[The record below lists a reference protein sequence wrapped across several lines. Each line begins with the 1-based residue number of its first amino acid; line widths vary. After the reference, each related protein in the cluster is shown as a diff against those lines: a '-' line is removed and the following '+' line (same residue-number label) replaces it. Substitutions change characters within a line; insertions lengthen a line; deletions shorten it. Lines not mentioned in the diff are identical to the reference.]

1 MDKNKYSENNNN
13 RKGIVISIKSLDNIQ
28 IDSIKKLEKKL
39 GDVIEIRKYNTG
51 IYGAF
56 FQNNQFRFIRGN
68 KNVHGGSLNNYVD
81 YNMKKEVTDERWSK
95 NFNNN
100 YQRLDDNHYNIK
112 SEKKRVSLKQAVDLL
127 KKYYLNN

>member
-1 MDKNKYSENNNN
+1 
-13 RKGIVISIKSLDNIQ
+13 
-28 IDSIKKLEKKL
+28 
-39 GDVIEIRKYNTG
+39 
-51 IYGAF
+51 
-56 FQNNQFRFIRGN
+56 
-68 KNVHGGSLNNYVD
+68 
-81 YNMKKEVTDERWSK
+81 MKKEVTDERWSK